1 MIILATKHTLYKKEV
16 QAIRNIAD
24 GVFVLSYKHDFN
36 FIAGQVIAIDLIP
49 DGQPRLYS
57 IASGENEILM
67 DILFDEKKNG
77 KLTPFLSVLKP
88 GDTVYVSKPFGSFTN
103 VAEKGYWIASGTGV
117 APFVSMARSGL
128 AQNKMLIHG
137 GKTDENFYFS
147 NLLEKIMP
155 ERYICCCSQ
164 QKHSHHFN
172 GRLTLWLNE
181 QHSLPEDA
189 HYYLCGS
196 AEMVVQVRDILIAKG
211 IPFKNIISETYF

>member
-1 MIILATKHTLYKKEV
+1 MATKHTLYKKQV

-24 GVFVLSYKHDFN
+24 GVFVLSFVHDFK
-36 FIAGQVIAIDLIP
+36 FKAGQVIAVDLIP

-57 IASGENEILM
+57 VASGENEVLM

-88 GDTVYVSKPFGSFTN
+88 GDDIYVSQPFGSFTT
-103 VAEKGYWIASGTGV
+103 VTEKAYWIAAGTGV

-128 AQNKMLIHG
+128 AKNKMLIHG
-137 GKTDENFYFS
+137 GKADENFYFS
-147 NLLEKIMP
+147 DLLEKLLP
-155 ERYICCCSQ
+155 DSYIRCCSQ
-164 QKHSHHFN
+164 QEDSKYFR
-172 GRLTLWLNE
+172 GRLTLWIDN
-181 QHSLPEDA
+181 QQRLPADA

-211 IPFKNIISETYF
+211 IHFQNIISETYF